1 MSTPTRLHGLVF
13 FAKYVKRNAVEDLLC
28 LITEPHVNIRW
39 VWRIPQTFIQTFDFV
54 LVYAIVTSSP
64 SPPDYLDEAICK
76 YGKYLLWL
84 VYFQLSFRWNLKF
97 EKYSLTHDKT
107 IIKSKAVII
116 YNTLLTFRALAPR
129 QSDWRNRLLFQLFH
143 SLRWP
148 IYVFNSV
155 VNTKLP
161 AILSHRRSTTVSL
174 ETYPLYS
181 FSMDYIVTII
191 IYGICVT
198 YLGIV
203 GLPFWC
209 FNLTQNN

>member
-1 MSTPTRLHGLVF
+1 M
-13 FAKYVKRNAVEDLLC
+13 
-28 LITEPHVNIRW
+28 
-39 VWRIPQTFIQTFDFV
+39 
-54 LVYAIVTSSP
+54 
-64 SPPDYLDEAICK
+64 
-76 YGKYLLWL
+76 
-84 VYFQLSFRWNLKF
+84 
-97 EKYSLTHDKT
+97 
-107 IIKSKAVII
+107 IINSKAVIT

-155 VNTKLP
+155 VNVKLP